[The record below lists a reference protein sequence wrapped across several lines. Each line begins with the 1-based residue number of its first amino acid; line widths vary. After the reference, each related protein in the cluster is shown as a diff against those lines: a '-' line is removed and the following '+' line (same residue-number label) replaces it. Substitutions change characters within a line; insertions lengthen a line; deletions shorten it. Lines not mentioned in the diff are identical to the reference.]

1 MNELFS
7 IRQSLERGW
16 DVTEKNSGLLF
27 TVLLTIA
34 ALQVA
39 GALVDKFSIGM
50 FATAVVIAA
59 GVVFGAGLTVIGL
72 KLAEGERAVYADIIP
87 PLRTIIR
94 FFFSGLFAGIAALL
108 PLAVAF
114 AGTMW
119 QVASA
124 MGYAQF
130 YSALS
135 AAQANPDLAGD
146 TINLLVAHLN
156 WVGVAV
162 GLIGVVLS
170 AYIGLRYMM
179 ARFAA
184 VDGCS
189 VRESLRESAVMTRGV
204 KWRLLLFIVTLIF
217 LNLLGVAIFLIGL
230 LITIPV
236 SLIASVDVYLKLK
249 AHSPAPAAPST
260 K

>member
-1 MNELFS
+1 MTELFS

-16 DVTEKNSGLLF
+16 NATEKNSGLLF

-39 GALVDKFSIGM
+39 GAVVDTFSIGI
-50 FATAVVIAA
+50 FATAVIVAA
-59 GVVFGAGLTVIGL
+59 GVVFGAGFTVIGL
-72 KLAEGERAVYADIIP
+72 KLAKGEQAAYADIIP

-94 FFFSGLFAGIAALL
+94 FFFSGLLASIAALL
-108 PLAVAF
+108 PLTVAF
-114 AGTMW
+114 ACTMW

-130 YSALS
+130 YAAIS
-135 AAQANPDLAGD
+135 AAQANPDVAGD

-162 GLIGVVLS
+162 GLIGIVLS
-170 AYIGLRYMM
+170 AYIGLRYML

-184 VDGCS
+184 VDGYT
-189 VRESLRESAVMTRGV
+189 VRESLRESAAMTRGM
-204 KWRLLLFIVTLIF
+204 KWHLLLFVITLIF
-217 LNLLGVAIFLIGL
+217 LNLLGVVVFLIGL
-230 LITIPV
+230 LVTIPV
-236 SLIASVDVYLKLK
+236 SLIAFADVYLKLK
-249 AHSPAPAAPST
+249 DRSPAPAA